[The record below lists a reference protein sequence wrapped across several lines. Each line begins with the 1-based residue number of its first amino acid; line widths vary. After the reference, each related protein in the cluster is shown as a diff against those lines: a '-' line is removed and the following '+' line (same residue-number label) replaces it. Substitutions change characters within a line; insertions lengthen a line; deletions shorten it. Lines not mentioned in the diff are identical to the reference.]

1 MRELEAQKIVDAVA
15 HLCIQANYDI
25 GDDMVDTFKKAR
37 EREESEPGKD
47 VLRQIIENANIAK
60 EESLAYCQ
68 DTGFAVFFVE
78 LGQDVHIQDS
88 TLDDAINEGVRKG
101 YKEGY
106 LRASI
111 VSDPLKRKNT
121 GDNTPAVIYS
131 KMVEGDQLKI
141 VMAAKG
147 GGSENMSR
155 VAMLTPAM
163 GEDGVKDFVVET
175 VSKAGPNACPP
186 LVVGV
191 GIGGTMEM
199 AALIAKRAAVRSIHS
214 SHPDEYYAAME
225 KELEERCN
233 KLGVGPMGMGG
244 RITVFK
250 VNIETHPCHIASL
263 PVAVNINCHAARHK
277 EIVL

>member
-15 HLCIQANYDI
+15 HLCIHANYDI
-25 GDDMVDTFKKAR
+25 GEEMVGTFNKAL
-37 EREESEPGKD
+37 EREESDPGKD
-47 VLRQIIENANIAK
+47 VLKQLIENAKISK

-78 LGQDVHIQDS
+78 IGKGLLIKDK
-88 TLDDAINEGVRKG
+88 TLEEAINEGVRKG

-121 GDNTPAVIYS
+121 GDNTPAVIYI
-131 KMVEGDQLKI
+131 KTVEGEELKI
-141 VMAAKG
+141 LMAAKG

-155 VAMLTPAM
+155 VGMLTPAM
-163 GEDGVKDFVVET
+163 GEEGVKDFVVET

-199 AALIAKRAAVRSIHS
+199 AALLAKKAAVRPIHTN
-214 SHPDEYYAAME
+214 HPDEFYAAME
-225 KELEERCN
+225 KELVERCN

-244 RITVFK
+244 RTTVFK
-250 VNIETHPCHIASL
+250 VHIETHPCHIASL
-263 PVAVNINCHAARHK
+263 PVAVNINCHAARHG
-277 EIVL
+277 EVVL

>member
-1 MRELEAQKIVDAVA
+1 MRELEAQQIIDAVEN
-15 HLCIQANYDI
+15 LCIQANYDI
-25 GDDMVDTFKKAR
+25 GEEMVGTFKEAL

-47 VLRQIIENANIAK
+47 VLRQIIENAKIAK

-78 LGQDVHIQDS
+78 FGKDLHIKDS
-88 TLDDAINEGVRKG
+88 TLEDAINEGVRRG

-111 VSDPLKRKNT
+111 VSDPLRRKNT
-121 GDNTPAVIYS
+121 GDNTPPVIYLR
-131 KMVEGDQLKI
+131 MVEGDQLKI
-141 VMAAKG
+141 TMAAKG

-155 VAMLTPAM
+155 IAMLTPAM

-175 VSKAGPNACPP
+175 VSAAGPNACPP
-186 LVVGV
+186 LIVGV

-199 AALIAKRAAVRSIHS
+199 AALLAKKAAVRSIHS
-214 SHPDEYYAAME
+214 KHPEEYYAEME
-225 KELEERCN
+225 KELEEKCN

-277 EIVL
+277 EVVL

>member
-25 GDDMVDTFKKAR
+25 GEEMVDTFKKAL
-37 EREESEPGKD
+37 EREESDPGKD
-47 VLRQIIENANIAK
+47 VLKQLLENAKIAK

-78 LGQDVHIQDS
+78 LGKELLIKDM
-88 TLDDAINEGVRKG
+88 TLEEAINEGVRKG

-111 VSDPLKRKNT
+111 VSDPLRRKNT
-121 GDNTPAVIYS
+121 GDNTPAVIYI
-131 KMVEGDQLKI
+131 KTVEGDQLRI
-141 VMAAKG
+141 LMAAKG

-155 VAMLTPAM
+155 VGMLTPAM
-163 GEDGVKDFVVET
+163 GEDGVKDFVIET

-199 AALIAKRAAVRSIHS
+199 AAILAKRAAVRSINS

-225 KELEERCN
+225 KELEEKCN
-233 KLGVGPMGMGG
+233 RLGVGPMGMGG

-250 VNIETHPCHIASL
+250 VHIETHPCHIASL
-263 PVAVNINCHAARHK
+263 PVAVNINCHAARH
-277 EIVL
+277 EEVVL

>member
-25 GDDMVDTFKKAR
+25 GEEMVDTFNKAM
-37 EREESEPGKD
+37 EREESDPGKD
-47 VLRQIIENANIAK
+47 VLKQLLENARIAK

-78 LGQDVHIQDS
+78 LGKDLLIKDM
-88 TLDDAINEGVRKG
+88 TLEEAINEGVRKG

-111 VSDPLKRKNT
+111 VSDPLRRKNT
-121 GDNTPAVIYS
+121 GDNTPAVIYI
-131 KMVEGDQLKI
+131 KTVEGDQLKI
-141 VMAAKG
+141 LMAAKG

-155 VAMLTPAM
+155 VGMLTPAM
-163 GEDGVKDFVVET
+163 GEDGVKDFVIET

-199 AALIAKRAAVRSIHS
+199 AAILAKRAAVRSINS

-225 KELEERCN
+225 KELEEKCN

-250 VNIETHPCHIASL
+250 VHVETHPCHIASL
-263 PVAVNINCHAARHK
+263 PVAVNINCHAARH
-277 EIVL
+277 EEVVL